1 MQQNL
6 LFINDMSFYD
16 TISDDEF
23 VNTIFS
29 FDLTMQEISA
39 IEKEYTFKNK
49 GTMKKLEESV
59 QKEYSKKVSEPRIT
73 LEWTLQDYKKTAAS
87 LVDF

>member
-1 MQQNL
+1 
-6 LFINDMSFYD
+6 MSFYD

-73 LEWTLQDYKKTAAS
+73 LEWTL
-87 LVDF
+87 

>member
-1 MQQNL
+1 
-6 LFINDMSFYD
+6 MSFYD

-59 QKEYSKKVSEPRIT
+59 QKEYSKKVSEPRVT
-73 LEWTLQDYKKTAAS
+73 LEWTL
-87 LVDF
+87 

>member
-1 MQQNL
+1 
-6 LFINDMSFYD
+6 MSFYD

-29 FDLTMQEISA
+29 FELTMQEISA

-59 QKEYSKKVSEPRIT
+59 QKEYSKKVSEPRVT
-73 LEWTLQDYKKTAAS
+73 LEWTL
-87 LVDF
+87 

>member
-1 MQQNL
+1 
-6 LFINDMSFYD
+6 MSFYD

-59 QKEYSKKVSEPRIT
+59 
-73 LEWTLQDYKKTAAS
+73 
-87 LVDF
+87 